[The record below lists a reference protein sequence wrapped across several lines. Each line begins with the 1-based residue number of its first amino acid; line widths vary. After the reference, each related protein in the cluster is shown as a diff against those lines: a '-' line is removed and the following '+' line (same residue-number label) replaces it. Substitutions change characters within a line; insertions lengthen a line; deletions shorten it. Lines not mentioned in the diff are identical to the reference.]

1 MQRLPSRF
9 APIFLVLLLTFVTL
23 GCRSDAPRVSK
34 NAELKKVN
42 AENISRKRNK
52 AIRAATIAVPLI
64 VVSQSNVSVLAQ
76 STIGNIGFG
85 TKSYY
90 AFIDTGASHVFL
102 PSHLGVNIVKTGKS
116 EVATF
121 YEGPPRNLEMVTIP
135 KVQMGSYI
143 SKDAAACLIPSN
155 YAPPAPKTLYINVD
169 DINGSAPRI
178 GWSAWGDGVVSL
190 DWERKEMKVYPPEYD
205 LTKDPRQPGDILL
218 TLSSEPDQLPFLEG
232 TIEGVPARFLLDT
245 GQGFEGVVVSP
256 VNPEK
261 YLSNKTPAEKKPRTA
276 YEFLE
281 LKKKPLLHWSLNG
294 LTGTQ
299 SLQATAPFLV
309 SRTQNKDFIKSL
321 GIDAYIGPW
330 LLQRYRVTID
340 RQRRKLLLEPFP
352 RAEET
357 KKQPAEKKR

>member
-1 MQRLPSRF
+1 MKKTFFLF
-9 APIFLVLLLTFVTL
+9 AYTLLLFLLFCVLGIL
-23 GCRSDAPRVSK
+23 GCRSHTYRTVEKPNDA
-34 NAELKKVN
+34 
-42 AENISRKRNK
+42 SRKKNK
-52 AIRAATIAVPLI
+52 MIVEETTASQI
-64 VVSQSNVSVLAQ
+64 VVVAN
-76 STIGNIGFG
+76 STFAVVFFG
-85 TKSYY
+85 TKRHL
-90 AFIDTGASHVFL
+90 AFMDTGASHIFL
-102 PSHLGVNIVKTGKS
+102 PSHLGINVVKTGES
-116 EVATF
+116 EEATF
-121 YEGPPRNLEMVTIP
+121 YEGPPRMLETVTIP
-135 KVQMGSYI
+135 KVQMGSYVV
-143 SKDAAACLIPSN
+143 KDAVSCLIPSK
-155 YAPPAPKTLYINVD
+155 YPPPPPETLVIHGE
-169 DINGSAPRI
+169 DIKGSAPVI

-281 LKKKPLLHWSLNG
+281 LKKKPLLHWSLGG
-294 LTGTQ
+294 LTGAQ
-299 SLQATAPFLV
+299 SLRATAPFLV
-309 SRTQNKDFIKSL
+309 SRSQNKDFIKNL